1 MQPKACNNGPHES
14 DSSLPTAL
22 QLVTALTEN
31 QHQRLLA
38 HAAKRMRR
46 LLSVPEMERC
56 LARKSP
62 DDIVHDSLQ
71 KVLLGESHQKEG
83 RKLSLKGR
91 QSTDDFL
98 AFVQGIINSDVSNTV
113 RSCEVSF
120 PHISLGDPET
130 EPGTVEV
137 PEPFDFARLV
147 ELRDLKR
154 ELFARLELVLQNEPA
169 LTPVIRH
176 WSELFYVADRIAG
189 PEFDPNLVYRVRQH
203 SRRIFRELVVEIQ
216 PGEVTGLEMLL

>member
-71 KVLLGESHQKEG
+71 KVLHHLEP
-83 RKLSLKGR
+83 RRR
-91 QSTDDFL
+91 QIRRWTQVQLPVSSTETIE
-98 AFVQGIINSDVSNTV
+98 AIAAASGYSRIAVVSAIYTIDSCFPSSVAPTN
-113 RSCEVSF
+113 SCESPSQMPPAAATRNVAQQ
-120 PHISLGDPET
+120 
-130 EPGTVEV
+130 
-137 PEPFDFARLV
+137 ARAWP
-147 ELRDLKR
+147 R
-154 ELFARLELVLQNEPA
+154 PA
-169 LTPVIRH
+169 SCAPAMNPMNPVTSMIRRK
-176 WSELFYVADRIAG
+176 S
-189 PEFDPNLVYRVRQH
+189 H
-203 SRRIFRELVVEIQ
+203 SRRHRWQFWHR
-216 PGEVTGLEMLL
+216 TGTCRGIHCLGK

>member
-1 MQPKACNNGPHES
+1 MQPNACNNGPHES
-14 DSSLPTAL
+14 GSSLPTAL

-98 AFVQGIINSDVSNTV
+98 AFVQGIINSDVSKIG
-113 RSCEVSF
+113 RESC
-120 PHISLGDPET
+120 
-130 EPGTVEV
+130 
-137 PEPFDFARLV
+137 
-147 ELRDLKR
+147 R
-154 ELFARLELVLQNEPA
+154 E
-169 LTPVIRH
+169 
-176 WSELFYVADRIAG
+176 SG
-189 PEFDPNLVYRVRQH
+189 
-203 SRRIFRELVVEIQ
+203 
-216 PGEVTGLEMLL
+216 

>member
-120 PHISLGDPET
+120 PHISLGDPEN

-147 ELRDLKR
+147 EIRDLKR

-189 PEFDPNLVYRVRQH
+189 PEFDPHLVYRVRQH
-203 SRRIFRELVVEIQ
+203 SRRNYRELAGEIQ